1 MPMATTSHLR
11 APPRLE
17 PQRFSRVS
25 ASAAADRPLVTCRG
39 AAAYTAP
46 TMPRCT
52 SSEIGDSCSVQYAS
66 VAPKTGLTTVLRAEK
81 WKWYGGGPRCT
92 LQMKREN
99 ASESWRPVGDLDAGC
114 K

>member
-1 MPMATTSHLR
+1 MVQMNCADAFDHRWTTGPPR
-11 APPRLE
+11 APQLQSADERRGCIR
-17 PQRFSRVS
+17 PQGLLGQ
-25 ASAAADRPLVTCRG
+25 P
-39 AAAYTAP
+39 
-46 TMPRCT
+46 
-52 SSEIGDSCSVQYAS
+52 SCSVKYAS
-66 VAPKTGLTTVLRAEK
+66 VAPKTGLMTVLRAEK

>member
-1 MPMATTSHLR
+1 MVVGHAERHSLSRWQR
-11 APPRLE
+11 AGAAVPSL
-17 PQRFSRVS
+17 FSDVH
-25 ASAAADRPLVTCRG
+25 ARG
-39 AAAYTAP
+39 AVDEALVLSRAH
-46 TMPRCT
+46 
-52 SSEIGDSCSVQYAS
+52 
-66 VAPKTGLTTVLRAEK
+66 APKTGLMTVLRAEK

>member
-1 MPMATTSHLR
+1 MDLTTGRPQNLLGQHGCRVQMNCADAFDHR
-11 APPRLE
+11 AQDLLGQP
-17 PQRFSRVS
+17 
-25 ASAAADRPLVTCRG
+25 
-39 AAAYTAP
+39 
-46 TMPRCT
+46 
-52 SSEIGDSCSVQYAS
+52 SCSVKYAS
-66 VAPKTGLTTVLRAEK
+66 VAPKTGLMTVLRAEK